1 VDASQASYS
10 SDSCLRHVLSK
21 FLLYHFCASSE
32 CLLCCPTL
40 FFPRTSI
47 FVLLVLLVAAAAAA
61 SPGATSSVTS
71 GLALGVARP
80 ACVVVAS
87 PRLVAQSS
95 SCRAIFVL
103 PRNLLGSD
111 PPCLCRGHFLDYLRQ
126 RHGLYPHWLWL
137 CGRHWRLHRCC
148 LHARRCHCGR
158 LHVCCCRL
166 PQLCHEYRR
175 CCCCLRCHL
184 GVRFRHRCRSLR
196 CRFCRRFV

>member
-1 VDASQASYS
+1 MDASQASYS

-95 SCRAIFVL
+95 SCRAIFWGVIRRAYAGGTSSTTCASAMVFIL
-103 PRNLLGSD
+103 TGS
-111 PPCLCRGHFLDYLRQ
+111 GYVVAT
-126 RHGLYPHWLWL
+126 G
-137 CGRHWRLHRCC
+137 
-148 LHARRCHCGR
+148 
-158 LHVCCCRL
+158 VCTAAASTRAVAIA
-166 PQLCHEYRR
+166 
-175 CCCCLRCHL
+175 
-184 GVRFRHRCRSLR
+184 GVSMFVAAVSRSSAMSTGAAAAA
-196 CRFCRRFV
+196 FVVT